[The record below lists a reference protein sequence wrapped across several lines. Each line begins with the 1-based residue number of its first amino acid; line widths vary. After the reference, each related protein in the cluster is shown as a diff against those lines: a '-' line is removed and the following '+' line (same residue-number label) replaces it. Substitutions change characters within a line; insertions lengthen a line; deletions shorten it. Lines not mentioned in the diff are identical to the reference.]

1 MRAATHKAKKGKKG
15 TTFAKVITDKIA
27 TGDPIADREIDR
39 VGPWRDAKPYT
50 TKYQFLSEFP
60 YYDNKLLLVAE
71 FLCDF
76 MTRENITPSTKRVY
90 TSTITWCIF
99 QGSYTTNISGR

>member
-15 TTFAKVITDKIA
+15 TFAKVVTDKIA
-27 TGDPIADREIDR
+27 TGDAIADPGIELALE
-39 VGPWRDAKPYT
+39 GMPNHT
-50 TKYQFLSEFP
+50 TKYQFFFFFS
-60 YYDNKLLLVAE
+60 YDNKLLLLAE

-76 MTRENITPSTKRVY
+76 VTRENIAPSTKRVY
-90 TSTITWCIF
+90 TSTITCCIF

>member
-1 MRAATHKAKKGKKG
+1 VRAATHKAKKGKKG
-15 TTFAKVITDKIA
+15 TTFAKVVTDKIA
-27 TGDPIADREIDR
+27 TGDPIADPGIELALEGMPDH
-39 VGPWRDAKPYT
+39 T

-60 YYDNKLLLVAE
+60 YDNKLLLLAE

-76 MTRENITPSTKRVY
+76 VTRENIAPSTKRVY
-90 TSTITWCIF
+90 TCTITCCIF